1 MNYLGVFSVGETV
14 KYRVNFH
21 DDQGQL
27 ENPTSP
33 GGRLETP
40 AGVFSDLPTPVII
53 NGKTGHYG
61 GSVDTT
67 GFVSGQY
74 FIHVTGDVS
83 TAKSTATKL
92 SFTVEA

>member
-1 MNYLGVFSVGETV
+1 MTYLGTFSVGETV

-33 GGRLETP
+33 AARLETP
-40 AGVFSDLPTPVII
+40 AGAFSDLTTPAIV
-53 NGKTGHYG
+53 NAKTGHYG
-61 GSVDTT
+61 GAIDTT
-67 GFVSGQY
+67 GFAAGQY

-83 TAKSTATKL
+83 TAKSTATKFA
-92 SFTVEA
+92 FTVEA